1 MYIPV
6 VSSDIE
12 KARLDYLDYKAT
24 GHSKF
29 SDRYRIL
36 SSETDPEALLGL
48 TKLYPAF
55 AYVLREDLG
64 TLDQEPRLRI
74 FNTFEGKFAL

>member
-1 MYIPV
+1 MYVPV
-6 VSSDIE
+6 VSTDIE
-12 KARLDYLDYKAT
+12 IARADYLDYKAT

-29 SDRYRIL
+29 FDRYRIL
-36 SSETDPEALLGL
+36 NSEMDPANLLGL

-64 TLDQEPRLRI
+64 TLDQEPRLRVYNVLERR
-74 FNTFEGKFAL
+74 FDL